1 MPRSRNI
8 KPGFFDNSELGACS
22 DSIRLLFAAL
32 WTLADKEGILE
43 FDLSAIRR
51 YAFGYKNT
59 TIEEVNGYIT
69 VLSRLDN
76 GNTISIR
83 KYAGKEYIVIT
94 NFVRHQN
101 PHHTEKKGKL
111 PPLEALV
118 SADNGDITVKQPLE
132 HGENPADSGF
142 LIPDSLLLIPDSH
155 IPEKP
160 GKKKITL
167 HELST
172 DHVVEWL
179 TEKRCQ
185 GKYVNHDEH
194 EILEVFKNYCK
205 ANGKRYADYVA
216 AYRNAFDW
224 ERFQPQ
230 RNPSVVDP
238 PVAPLNKSQQAMQA
252 AMRGVMKNYEIKG

>member
-8 KPGFFDNSELGACS
+8 KPGLYENDKLAECS
-22 DSIRLLFAAL
+22 IPARYIFPGL
-32 WTLADKEGILE
+32 WMLADKEGRLE
-43 FDLSAIRR
+43 DRPKRIKAQLLPYDNLEITGLLQELHDHSFIVR
-51 YAFGYKNT
+51 YT
-59 TIEEVNGYIT
+59 VNGENYIQ
-69 VLSRLDN
+69 V
-76 GNTISIR
+76 
-83 KYAGKEYIVIT
+83 V
-94 NFVRHQN
+94 NFTKHQN
-101 PHHTEKKGKL
+101 PHKNEKDSVI
-111 PPLEALV
+111 PPIPENGGNMSPHEISGNYQ
-118 SADNGDITVKQPLE
+118 SAQVMQQTT
-132 HGENPADSGF
+132 PADSLL
-142 LIPDSLLLIPDSH
+142 LIPDSLIPDSH